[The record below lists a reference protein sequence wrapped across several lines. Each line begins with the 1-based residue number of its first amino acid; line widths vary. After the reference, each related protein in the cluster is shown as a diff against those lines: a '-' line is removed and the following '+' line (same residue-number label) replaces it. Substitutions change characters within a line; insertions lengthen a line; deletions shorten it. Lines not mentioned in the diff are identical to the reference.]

1 MKIVEIYIEIYTT
14 ILMRAEYTMYMANE
28 NLGYRF

>member
-14 ILMRAEYTMYMANE
+14 VLMRAEYTMYMRNE